1 MSYMPRRN
9 GIRKRI
15 DPVSCANRATD
26 FEQAPNWAPSCGR
39 DNFAAIF
46 HASPTILSIIRLD
59 DRRYLEINKAYELRT
74 GYSRSEVLG
83 KPSLNLGLWTSVQ
96 DREEMFE
103 KLVAKGRLLCRQRVF
118 QTKTGDPLTTSLS
131 AEIIEFS
138 ADRCALV
145 IAEDVSMHRRAEE
158 ARLDLAQRLV
168 NAQEA
173 ESARIGRELHDN
185 IGQSIALF
193 RLELETA
200 RLALPKLSP
209 DNDARLDRLYD
220 RLKVLGREVGNLS
233 HQLHS
238 SRLELLG
245 LAITAKILCQEFSE
259 QYHMQVRCIRSGVPD
274 NLSPDVSLC
283 LFRVLQEALH
293 NVAKHSHATTIN
305 VELIGTNRFFH
316 LRISDDG
323 IGFVQKSPKAR
334 SGLGL
339 ISMRE
344 RIHLIGGNFIITT
357 NPGSGTLIEAI
368 VPMAIA
374 SRTAKQPQL
383 TLA

>member
-9 GIRKRI
+9 RTRRGIEL
-15 DPVSCANRATD
+15 DLCANPAVDVKRV
-26 FEQAPNWAPSCGR
+26 PNSDLSRGR

-59 DRRYLEINKAYELRT
+59 DRRYLEINKVYELRT
-74 GYSRSEVLG
+74 GYSRSEVVG
-83 KPSLNLGLWTSVQ
+83 KPSLNLGLWNSVQ
-96 DREEMFE
+96 DREQMFE
-103 KLVAKGRLLCRQRVF
+103 KLLAKGRLHCRQRVF
-118 QTKTGDPLTTSLS
+118 RTKTGEPLTTSLS
-131 AEIIEFS
+131 AEIIEF
-138 ADRCALV
+138 AAGPCALV

-158 ARLDLAQRLV
+158 ARLDLAQRLI

-173 ESARIGRELHDN
+173 ESSRIGRELHDN

-193 RLELETA
+193 TLELESA
-200 RLALPKLSP
+200 RLALPRLSP

-220 RLKVLGREVGNLS
+220 KLKALGRDVGNLS

-245 LAITAKILCQEFSE
+245 LAVAAKILCREFSE
-259 QYHMQVRCIRSGVPD
+259 RYDMQVPCTHSGVPD
-274 NLSPDVSLC
+274 NLSDDVSLC

-293 NVAKHSHATTIN
+293 NVAKHSLATKSD
-305 VELIGTNRFFH
+305 VELIGTNKFLH
-316 LRISDDG
+316 LRVSDDG
-323 IGFVQKSPKAR
+323 IGFAPNTAKAR

-344 RIHLIGGNFIITT
+344 RLHLIGGDFVITT
-357 NPGSGTLIEAI
+357 KPGSGTLVEAI

-374 SRTAKQPQL
+374 SRTATQPRS
-383 TLA
+383 TFA